1 MEDIAREESYVSG
14 SSSGVK
20 YVKLTSKKA
29 FGEWKRKTLA
39 MARQQGLKEFLES
52 EVQVDTKEQL
62 EAKQEAYETAPE
74 QDEKRLKYEY
84 VKAKRK
90 VHS

>member
-1 MEDIAREESYVSG
+1 
-14 SSSGVK
+14 
-20 YVKLTSKKA
+20 
-29 FGEWKRKTLA
+29 

-62 EAKQEAYETAPE
+62 EAKQEAYENASE
-74 QDEKRLKYEY
+74 QDEKRLKYVY

-90 VHS
+90 VLLRDTASCMMMMSVNDVMSQKLEMIEDKP